1 MIQEQYIDEI
11 ELIDYLRVIWKW
23 KYLILFG
30 TLVCGLIATIIS
42 LKMDKVYSI
51 NMVLRPGI
59 LSIGG
64 EGKNV
69 YIDSPQ
75 NIKALIESGTFDS
88 SILNFLKDINK
99 DIKTDKVPKKID
111 FKIDILKNSDTIKIQ
126 YDTSDIKQG
135 MDIQNYLSKL
145 LLEMYSKSVLYFKN
159 EFNMK
164 VKLKNQNISK
174 LTNQVSKK
182 KNNISSIIGDSK
194 SKLNQKDNKIAILIS
209 EKKAR
214 KNQVINLKQ
223 RISDV
228 EIEISRIAKNTD
240 LLIEER
246 NKFLSSTRNE
256 DNIISAVI
264 YSNTIQQNIGYL
276 NSLRSTINNAN
287 YQIYQEELGIEKI
300 ENGIKDLENEKE
312 NLTKQTQYSVEKI
325 RSEIKDLKSEKK
337 YMLEEIKDV
346 QFKKDSIQNI
356 QILQPPTNS
365 PYPIK
370 PKKKLNVILALGTG
384 LFLMLFLSFF
394 LEYLSKHKSTQE
406 R

>member
-69 YIDSPQ
+69 YIDSSQ

-88 SILNFLKDINK
+88 SILNFLKDI
-99 DIKTDKVPKKID
+99 KTDKVPEKID
-111 FKIDILKNSDTIKIQ
+111 FKIDIIKNSDTIKIQ

-164 VKLKNQNISK
+164 GKLINQNISK

-276 NSLRSTINNAN
+276 NSLRSTITNAN

-370 PKKKLNVILALGTG
+370 PKTKLNVILALVTG

>member
-1 MIQEQYIDEI
+1 MNKDHQKELSSQRMIQEQYIDEI

-59 LSIGG
+59 LSIGE

-69 YIDSPQ
+69 YIDSSQ

-111 FKIDILKNSDTIKIQ
+111 FKINIQKNSDTIKIQ

-135 MDIQNYLSKL
+135 MDIQDYLSKL
-145 LLEMYSKSVLYFKN
+145 LLEMYSKLVQYFKN
-159 EFNMK
+159 EYDLKLSLFESETDYMKASIQSYKRNVKNMK
-164 VKLKNQNISK
+164 KRIDELAFEIE
-174 LTNQVSKK
+174 LIK
-182 KNNISSIIGDSK
+182 KNTTN
-194 SKLNQKDNKIAILIS
+194 LI
-209 EKKAR
+209 K
-214 KNQVINLKQ
+214 
-223 RISDV
+223 
-228 EIEISRIAKNTD
+228 
-240 LLIEER
+240 ER
-246 NKFLSSTRNE
+246 NKLLSKNPKES
-256 DNIISAVI
+256 NILSALL
-264 YSNTIQQNIGYL
+264 YSNTIQQNLQLSNYYQDE
-276 NSLRSTINNAN
+276 NNKYKQN
-287 YQIYQEELGIEKI
+287 KEKELQKIEK
-300 ENGIKDLENEKE
+300 LENEIVNKL
-312 NLTKQTQYSVEKI
+312 N
-325 RSEIKDLKSEKK
+325 EKK
-337 YMLEEIKDV
+337 NL

-370 PKKKLNVILALGTG
+370 PKKKLNVILALVTG